1 MPSQCFQLRGDLQQE
16 RLLSTKFPAYFGMIL
31 AMTTKPLRQEQDF
44 ERWWSRQLVHH
55 MSTKKAS
62 HQMDTCQMA
71 SKVSENHCKEVGEAL
86 A

>member
-44 ERWWSRQLVHH
+44 ERWWSRQLVRH
-55 MSTKKAS
+55 MSTTKKVS
-62 HQMDTCQMA
+62 HHDGHMSDGL
-71 SKVSENHCKEVGEAL
+71 KGSENHC
-86 A
+86 